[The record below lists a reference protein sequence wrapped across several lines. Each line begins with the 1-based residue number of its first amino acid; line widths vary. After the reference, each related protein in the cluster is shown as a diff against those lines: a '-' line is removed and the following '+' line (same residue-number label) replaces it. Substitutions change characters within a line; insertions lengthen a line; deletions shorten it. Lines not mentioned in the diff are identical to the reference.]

1 MLYNKEYGI
10 FNISLDNES
19 ISSLIFGT
27 VRQLKATF
35 KSFHVIMAKVDFSF
49 KFTIIGKFL
58 N

>member
-1 MLYNKEYGI
+1 MLYDKEYGI

-19 ISSLIFGT
+19 ISSLIFET

-35 KSFHVIMAKVDFSF
+35 ESFHVIRAKVDFSF

>member
-1 MLYNKEYGI
+1 MTRNMVYLI
-10 FNISLDNES
+10 FSLDNES
-19 ISSLIFGT
+19 ISSLIFET

-35 KSFHVIMAKVDFSF
+35 ESFHVIRAKVDFSF